1 MQEKIYSQLK
11 TPKTLDEVYVRL
23 NEIGIL
29 WNKAQIELFL
39 QMDKIIIQKG
49 DKWQVQ
55 GEEDKEIILEIIDK
69 VLGNKPIV
77 PIKLIMNQ
85 IPININKGEEEILN
99 IAIES
104 GKYISPNGKTIK
116 VK

>member
-1 MQEKIYSQLK
+1 MQELIYSQLK
-11 TPKTLDEVYVRL
+11 TPKNLEEVYARL

-29 WNKAQIELFL
+29 WNKAQIKLFL
-39 QMDKIIIQKG
+39 EMDKTIIEKD
-49 DKWQVQ
+49 DKWQV
-55 GEEDKEIILEIIDK
+55 EDGDNKEIILEIIDK

-77 PIKLIMNQ
+77 PIKLIKNEMPLD
-85 IPININKGEEEILN
+85 IFTSEEEILKV
-99 IAIES
+99 AVES

>member
-1 MQEKIYSQLK
+1 MQEQIYSQLK

-29 WNKAQIELFL
+29 WNKSQVQLFL
-39 QMDKIIIQKG
+39 QMDKTIIQKD
-49 DKWQVQ
+49 DKWQV
-55 GEEDKEIILEIIDK
+55 EDGDNKDTILEIIDK
-69 VLGNKPIV
+69 VLGSKPIV

-85 IPININKGEEEILN
+85 MPVNIIKSEEEILN